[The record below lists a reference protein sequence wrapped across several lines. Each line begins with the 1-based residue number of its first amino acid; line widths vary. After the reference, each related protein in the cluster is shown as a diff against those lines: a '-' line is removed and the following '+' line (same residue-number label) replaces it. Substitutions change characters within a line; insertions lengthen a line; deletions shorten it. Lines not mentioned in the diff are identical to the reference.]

1 LPGTNE
7 GHPVKGVHMSSSV
20 LTYDAATSKPLLDEV
35 QKRSGQNLQAC
46 YQCRRCAAGCPVGEE
61 TGVTPDRLIRLIVV
75 GDREAALNNLLV
87 WKCVACYTC
96 GTRCPNNIQ
105 TARITETLKQM
116 AKKAH
121 ATPLTPRIADFHS
134 AFMTS
139 TRHLG
144 RFNEIE
150 ALTIY
155 ETKTAIKEL
164 SKGKVKAVIDEMVGQ
179 ARLAVD
185 MMKKKRLHLGLDKVK
200 ARSEVKALYEKAKGR

>member
-1 LPGTNE
+1 
-7 GHPVKGVHMSSSV
+7 
-20 LTYDAATSKPLLDEV
+20 
-35 QKRSGQNLQAC
+35 
-46 YQCRRCAAGCPVGEE
+46 
-61 TGVTPDRLIRLIVV
+61 
-75 GDREAALNNLLV
+75 
-87 WKCVACYTC
+87 
-96 GTRCPNNIQ
+96 
-105 TARITETLKQM
+105 M

-121 ATPLTPRIADFHS
+121 AKPLTPRIADFHS

-164 SKGKVKAVIDEMVGQ
+164 SQGKVKAVIDEMMGQ
-179 ARLAVD
+179 ARLALD
-185 MMKKKRLHLGLDKVK
+185 MMKKKRLHLGVDKVK

>member
-1 LPGTNE
+1 
-7 GHPVKGVHMSSSV
+7 MSSSV
-20 LTYDAATSKPLLDEV
+20 LTYDAGTSKPLLDEV

-155 ETKTAIKEL
+155 ETKTAFKEL
-164 SKGKVKAVIDEMVGQ
+164 SQGKVKAVIDEMVGQ

-185 MMKKKRLHLGLDKVK
+185 MMKKKRLHLGVDKVK

>member
-1 LPGTNE
+1 
-7 GHPVKGVHMSSSV
+7 MSSSV
-20 LTYDAATSKPLLDEV
+20 LKYETAASTSLLSEV
-35 QKRSGQNLQAC
+35 TRRSGQNLQAC

-61 TGVTPDRLIRLIVV
+61 TGVTPDRLIRLVV
-75 GDREAALNNLLV
+75 LGDREEAVNNLLV

-116 AKKAH
+116 SKEAH
-121 ATPLTPRIADFHS
+121 ARPLTPRIADFHG

-150 ALTIY
+150 SLTIY
-155 ETKTAIKEL
+155 ETKTAIREL
-164 SKGKVKAVIDEMVGQ
+164 SQGKVKAVISEMIGQ
-179 ARLAVD
+179 ARLALE
-185 MMKKKRLHLGLDKVK
+185 MMKKKRLHLGVDRVK

>member
-1 LPGTNE
+1 MP
-7 GHPVKGVHMSSSV
+7 SSV
-20 LTYDAATSKPLLDEV
+20 LKYEAATSTGLLAEV
-35 QKRSGQNLQAC
+35 SKRSGQNLQAC

-61 TGVTPDRLIRLIVV
+61 TGVTPDQLIRMIVI
-75 GDREAALNNLLV
+75 GDREEALNNLLV

-121 ATPLTPRIADFHS
+121 AKPLTPRIADFHG

-139 TRHLG
+139 ARHLG

-150 ALTIY
+150 ALAIY

-164 SKGKVKAVIDEMVGQ
+164 SRGKVKAVIDEMVGQ

-185 MMKKKRLHLGLDKVK
+185 MMKKKRLHIGVDRVK
-200 ARSEVKALYEKAKGR
+200 ARSEVKALFEKAKGR

>member
-1 LPGTNE
+1 
-7 GHPVKGVHMSSSV
+7 MSTSV
-20 LTYDAATSKPLLDEV
+20 LKYESATSTSLLAEV
-35 QKRSGQNLQAC
+35 TKRSGQNLQAC

-61 TGVTPDRLIRLIVV
+61 TGVTPDRLIRMIVV
-75 GDREAALNNLLV
+75 GDREEALNNLLV

-121 ATPLTPRIADFHS
+121 TKPLTPRVADFHS

-150 ALTIY
+150 ALAIY

-164 SKGKVKAVIDEMVGQ
+164 SQGKVKAVIDEMIGQ
-179 ARLAVD
+179 ARLALD
-185 MMKKKRLHLGLDKVK
+185 MMKKKRLHLGVDRVK
-200 ARSEVKALYEKAKGR
+200 ARSEVQALFAKAKGR

>member
-1 LPGTNE
+1 
-7 GHPVKGVHMSSSV
+7 MSSSV
-20 LTYDAATSKPLLDEV
+20 LTYEAATSKPLLDEV

-61 TGVTPDRLIRLIVV
+61 TGVTPDRLIRLIVL
-75 GDREAALNNLLV
+75 GDREEALNNLLV

-116 AKKAH
+116 AKKAN
-121 ATPLTPRIADFHS
+121 AKPLTPRIADFHN

-155 ETKTAIKEL
+155 ETKTAVKEL
-164 SKGKVKAVIDEMVGQ
+164 SQGKVKAVIDEMVGQ
-179 ARLAVD
+179 ARLALD
-185 MMKKKRLHLGLDKVK
+185 MMKKKRLHLGVDRIR